1 MSASPTVGA
10 IGKALAAAQGEMK
23 GATKDSNN
31 PFFKSKYADLASVW
45 DACRD
50 ALSKNGLAVIQAPK
64 ADGAKV
70 SVTTILIHESG
81 EWVSEELTAHA
92 KDDSP
97 QSVGSIITYLRRY
110 GLSSFVGVSP
120 EDDDAES
127 AQPRGNSSYTPR
139 PVAAQ
144 DRTDDLRLARLK
156 VLSKLHGEN
165 FKSYAVKMLKRD
177 VKAISDFTMADII
190 ILEGGDLP

>member
-23 GATKDSNN
+23 GATKDSTN

-45 DACRD
+45 DACRE
-50 ALSKNGLAVIQAPK
+50 ALSKNGLAVVQAPK

-81 EWVSEELTAHA
+81 EWVSEELTAQA

-97 QSVGSIITYLRRY
+97 QSVGSTITYLRRY
-110 GLSSFVGVSP
+110 GISSFVGVSP

-139 PVAAQ
+139 PAAQ
-144 DRTDDLRLARLK
+144 DKVDDYRLARVK

-177 VKAISDFTMADII
+177 IKSPSDFTMDDLT

>member
-1 MSASPTVGA
+1 MAASATVGA
-10 IGKALAAAQGEMK
+10 IGKALAGAQGEMK
-23 GATKDSNN
+23 GATKDSAN

-45 DACRD
+45 DACRE
-50 ALSKNGLAVIQAPK
+50 ALSKNGLAVVQAPK

-81 EWVSEELTAHA
+81 EWVSEELTAQA

-110 GLSSFVGVSP
+110 GLSSFVGVAP

-127 AQPRGNSSYTPR
+127 AQPRGHYVA
-139 PVAAQ
+139 PVVDKAGDAK
-144 DRTDDLRLARLK
+144 LARIK
-156 VLSKLHGEN
+156 VLSKMHGEH
-165 FKSYAVKMLKRD
+165 FKAFSQKVLKRD
-177 VKAISDFTMADII
+177 VKAITDFTLEDIAL
-190 ILEGGDLP
+190 LEGGDLP